1 MPVDVP
7 GGVVSGGERDG
18 STVVSKV
25 DTSGRPSRIL
35 FVEDLTE
42 IVLTNL
48 PNFWK
53 LAQAYFTHSLFQV
66 QELCVC
72 VCVCVCTCTKCVC

>member
-1 MPVDVP
+1 M
-7 GGVVSGGERDG
+7 GSGGGEREVGGG
-18 STVVSKV
+18 STVASRV

-42 IVLTNL
+42 VVLTNL

-53 LAQAYFTHSLFQV
+53 LAQAYFTGALFQV
-66 QELCVC
+66 IG
-72 VCVCVCTCTKCVC
+72 

>member
-1 MPVDVP
+1 M
-7 GGVVSGGERDG
+7 VSGERDG
-18 STVVSKV
+18 GSTVATKV

-42 IVLTNL
+42 LVLTNL
-48 PNFWK
+48 PNLWK

-66 QELCVC
+66 HV
-72 VCVCVCTCTKCVC
+72 

>member
-1 MPVDVP
+1 M
-7 GGVVSGGERDG
+7 GSGGGEREVGGG
-18 STVVSKV
+18 STVASRV

-42 IVLTNL
+42 VVLTNL

-53 LAQAYFTHSLFQV
+53 LAQAYFTGALFQV
-66 QELCVC
+66 IR
-72 VCVCVCTCTKCVC
+72 

>member
-1 MPVDVP
+1 MA
-7 GGVVSGGERDG
+7 SR
-18 STVVSKV
+18 V

-48 PNFWK
+48 PNFWR
-53 LAQAYFTHSLFQV
+53 LTQAYFTGSLFQV
-66 QELCVC
+66 IHCRLIITIMVVFSALFIQIRIYWV
-72 VCVCVCTCTKCVC
+72 